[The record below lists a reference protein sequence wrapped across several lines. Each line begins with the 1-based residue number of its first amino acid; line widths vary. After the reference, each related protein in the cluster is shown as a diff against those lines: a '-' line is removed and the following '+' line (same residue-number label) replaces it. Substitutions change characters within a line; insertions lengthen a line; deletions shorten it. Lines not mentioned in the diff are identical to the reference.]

1 MKRNSHLR
9 KRFLIILTG
18 ILCLSSMSGCKAK
31 STSPSSSNVA
41 SNTTGVKPSERD
53 DKAITV
59 SADQFL
65 QELLTNQAA
74 GRKKYED
81 KTVLMSGTVL
91 SVGDSKSL
99 GIPEG
104 SERIAH
110 LASIDGVICYFDDA
124 QKSGWSE
131 VKEGQKITVKGTF
144 SGTGLDH
151 CVVQ

>member
-1 MKRNSHLR
+1 MKRSSHLGER
-9 KRFLIILTG
+9 LLIILAC
-18 ILCLSSMSGCKAK
+18 ILCLSSISGCKAK

-41 SNTTGVKPSERD
+41 SNTTAAKPAEKD
-53 DKAITV
+53 DKAIVV

-65 QELLTNQAA
+65 EELMMNQTA

-81 KTVLMSGTVL
+81 KTILMSGTVL

-104 SERIAH
+104 SEGIAH

-124 QKSGWSE
+124 QKSGWSGI
-131 VKEGQKITVKGTF
+131 KEGQKISVKGTF

>member
-1 MKRNSHLR
+1 MKSNSHLR
-9 KRFLIILTG
+9 ERFLIILAG

-41 SNTTGVKPSERD
+41 SNTTGAKPPERD
-53 DKAITV
+53 DKAIVVT
-59 SADQFL
+59 ADQFL
-65 QELLTNQAA
+65 QELMMNQAA

-81 KTVLMSGTVL
+81 KTILMSGTVL

-99 GIPEG
+99 GIPAG
-104 SERIAH
+104 SEGIAH
-110 LASIDGVICYFDDA
+110 LVSIDGVICYFDDA
-124 QKSGWSE
+124 QSSGWSRI
-131 VKEGQKITVKGTF
+131 KEGQKISVKGIF